1 MKKRSFFI
9 ILCLFISFGI
19 IIGIIDSYVLPIY
32 LTLLPFHGFI
42 LMKSIK
48 TRNLPFII
56 FCIFTF
62 ISFGIGSACFF
73 LDRANA
79 NSVGF
84 SAIGSFDFS
93 YERLYSAYSYMA
105 VFMITLLIFAFM
117 FKKRKHT
124 NFLPSFIKEQYSV
137 ISRLSGSWSLVPIT
151 VLVLLFTMVSIW
163 MYNNHIGMIG
173 LHQTA
178 LPYHLTGVLFYSR
191 RYVFP
196 LVLIWLFI
204 KTKSKDA
211 ATLILVLYS
220 LLNGILATSKS
231 AALIILIPIIYL
243 NYMRNKK
250 IMFYMCSV
258 SAIIIYSIIGDIR
271 QIIYLSD
278 ADVSISELA
287 SELSNLS
294 FNRNGFL
301 LSLLN
306 NITGR
311 FYGLQS
317 SVLGD
322 QYYSL
327 QFNDLVRYY
336 SGTKMLD
343 IMPEYVEILFG
354 MELPEDKAYGVG
366 LGISGTMQLLSC
378 HKYMYSVIQGAII
391 SVLFCVQNNCIQ
403 SIFSNNKVVYKYIA
417 LLVLLYFFVE
427 FYNGS
432 TFATTY
438 LGTLL
443 LIIIRFLSFNVAGK
457 KTVVLQNS

>member
-1 MKKRSFFI
+1 MFLS
-9 ILCLFISFGI
+9 LGI
-19 IIGIIDSYVLPIY
+19 IIGIIDPYVLPIY
-32 LTLLPFHGFI
+32 LTLLPFHGLM

-48 TRNLPFII
+48 TRNLPLII

-62 ISFGIGSACFF
+62 ISFGVGSVCFF
-73 LDRANA
+73 LNRANS

-84 SAIGSFDFS
+84 GAIGSFDFS

-105 VFMITLLIFAFM
+105 VFMMTLLIVAFM
-117 FKKRKHT
+117 FKNKKHT
-124 NFLPSFIKEQYSV
+124 NFLLSFIKEQYSV
-137 ISRLSGSWSLVPIT
+137 ISRQSGSWSLAPLII
-151 VLVLLFTMVSIW
+151 LVLLFTMISVW
-163 MYNNHIGMIG
+163 MYNNHMGMIG

-191 RYVFP
+191 RYAFP
-196 LVLIWLFI
+196 LILIWIFI

-211 ATLILVLYS
+211 ATVILVLYS
-220 LLNGILATSKS
+220 LLNGVLATSKS

-250 IMFYMCSV
+250 LLFYICFTA
-258 SAIIIYSIIGDIR
+258 AIIIYSIIGDIR

-287 SELSNLS
+287 SALGNLS
-294 FNRNGFL
+294 FDRNGFL

-322 QYYSL
+322 QYYNL
-327 QFNDLVRYY
+327 HFKDLVSYY

-343 IMPEYVEILFG
+343 IMPDYVETLFG

-378 HKYMYSVIQGAII
+378 HNYIYTMIQGVII
-391 SVLFCVQNNCIQ
+391 SVVFCVQNNCIQ
-403 SIFSNNKVVYKYIA
+403 SIFLNNNKLIYKYIA
-417 LLVLLYFFVE
+417 ILVLLYFFID

-432 TFATTY
+432 SFATTY
-438 LGTLL
+438 FATIILL
-443 LIIIRFLSFNVAGK
+443 MIRYLLCNVGRK
-457 KTVVLQNS
+457 KSVVLQNA